1 MTVPLFDL
9 HCHTTYSDGS
19 LSVQELL
26 LLAKQKGLFG
36 LAITDHDT
44 YAAFYETKLGNK
56 ELKVIPGIEISSRLG
71 KESVH
76 VLGYSFDPKNAS
88 LLKLCE
94 LQAKRRID
102 RNLALL
108 AKLGECGMPIAE
120 EEITISKNPWHS
132 FGRVHIASV
141 MVKKGYVTDIAQ
153 AFTRFIGDG
162 KNCFVAA
169 DHPTVEEVL
178 LVLHEAKGKAV
189 LAHPHL
195 LRRNSTVKALMNLA
209 FDGIEANYGNFGK
222 EGAYKW
228 VRYADEKGWFVT
240 GGSDFHGEVKPH
252 AQLGSATTDPA
263 VFEFLYNHFL
273 SHTSFDELQTM
284 Y

>member
-1 MTVPLFDL
+1 MRVPLFDL

-19 LSVQELL
+19 LSVTELIA
-26 LLAKQKGLFG
+26 LAKQKGLSG

-44 YAAFYETKLGNK
+44 FAAFYETKLGDN
-56 ELKVIPGIEISSRLG
+56 ELRIIPGIEISAKMG

-76 VLGYSFDPKNAS
+76 VLGYSFDPRTLP

-94 LQAKRRID
+94 LQAKRRMD

-108 AKLGECGMPIAE
+108 AKLAEHGMPISE
-120 EEITISKNPWHS
+120 EEIAISKNPWHS
-132 FGRVHIASV
+132 FGRVHIAQGL
-141 MVKKGYVTDIAQ
+141 VKKGYVADIAQ
-153 AFTRFIGDG
+153 AFSRFIGDG
-162 KNCFVAA
+162 KSCYVAA

-178 LVLHEAKGKAV
+178 SIIHEAKGKAV

-195 LRRNSTVKALMNLA
+195 IKRNSVVRALMNLE
-209 FDGIEANYGNFGK
+209 FDGIEAYYGNFGK
-222 EGAYKW
+222 ERAQKW

-240 GGSDFHGEVKPH
+240 GGSDFHGEAKPH
-252 AQLGSATTDPA
+252 AQLGLATTDPA

-273 SHTSFDELQTM
+273 SHTSLEVNYFD
-284 Y
+284 